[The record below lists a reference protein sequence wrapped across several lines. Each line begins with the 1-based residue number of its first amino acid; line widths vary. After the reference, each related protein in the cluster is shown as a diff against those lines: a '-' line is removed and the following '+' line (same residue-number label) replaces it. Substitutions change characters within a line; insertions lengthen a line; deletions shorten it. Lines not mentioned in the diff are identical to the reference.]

1 MLVEEEQVRRYKEM
15 SAMYGQDFG
24 FPSKYTL
31 VLNRQCPTI
40 RELAAM
46 EEGETSKLL
55 CQQLFDVA
63 RLSGR
68 PLEAADLKDFIARS
82 NKLVELLAAKA

>member
-1 MLVEEEQVRRYKEM
+1 
-15 SAMYGQDFG
+15 
-24 FPSKYTL
+24 
-31 VLNRQCPTI
+31 
-40 RELAAM
+40 M